1 MSLQLFSRAL
11 RVAERGLVPDAAI
24 RAGIRR
30 LLRSRLD
37 QETLGGPEAT
47 RARKQALVDAL
58 RRGPIAVET
67 DAANAQHYEVPAAFF
82 EGVLGA
88 RLKYSSAYYA
98 PGVTTLDAAEEAM
111 LALVAE
117 RAELA
122 DGQEVLDLGCG
133 WGSLSL
139 WLAERHRRS
148 RITGVSNS
156 ASQRAFIEARAKARG
171 LDNLTIITRDVNAL
185 EFPGGEPGRHIEA
198 ARFDRVVSVEMF
210 EHVRNHEKLLE
221 RVARWLRPDGKL
233 FVHIFCH
240 KELAYPFEDHGPDD
254 WMGRHFFTGGL
265 MPSDDWLLHF
275 PRHLAVQRRWVVPGT
290 HYARTA
296 RAWLENL
303 DAREA
308 ALVPVLA
315 ATYGQ
320 GEARRWLARWRM
332 FFMACEELFGWA
344 DGGEWWV
351 SHSLFARP

>member
-1 MSLQLFSRAL
+1 MSQLLFSRAL
-11 RVAERGLVPDAAI
+11 SVAERGLVPDAAI

-58 RRGPIAVET
+58 RKGPIAVET
-67 DAANAQHYEVPAAFF
+67 EAANAQHYEVPAAFF
-82 EGVLGA
+82 EAVLGA
-88 RLKYSSAYYA
+88 RLKYSSALYG
-98 PGVTTLDAAEEAM
+98 PGIETLDAAEEAM

-117 RAELA
+117 RAELQ

-171 LDNLTIITRDVNAL
+171 LDNLTILTRDVNGL
-185 EFPGGEPGRHIEA
+185 ELDA

-221 RVARWLRPDGKL
+221 RVARWLRPEGKL

-296 RAWLENL
+296 RAWLDRT
-303 DAREA
+303 DAKSEQ
-308 ALVPVLA
+308 LLPVLA
-315 ATYGQ
+315 ATYGA
-320 GEARRWLARWRM
+320 GEARRWLERWRM

-344 DGGEWWV
+344 EGSEWWV
-351 SHSLFARP
+351 SHALFGRP